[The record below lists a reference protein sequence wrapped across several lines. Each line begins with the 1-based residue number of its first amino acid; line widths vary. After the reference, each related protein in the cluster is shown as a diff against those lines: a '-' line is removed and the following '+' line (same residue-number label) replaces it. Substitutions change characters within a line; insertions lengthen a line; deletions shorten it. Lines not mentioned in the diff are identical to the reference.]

1 MQFYELSS
9 LFTIKDGKV
18 TEADLLPLL
27 APISDDDLIDASAGI
42 NTTDDAE
49 SWVDDGVALIGRDI
63 AMNLLKNVSPTLLGA
78 SAYPISFPAK
88 PDTGWCVLSLD
99 KGEKDCSLTFFS
111 AESTH
116 QIPSLRAFF
125 QKIDDGDYIS
135 ALLGQTNQVM
145 NRDADTGPLD
155 LEILLSFDLADF
167 TVGGTW
173 FDGDD
178 DWGYTPWAVFF
189 NSWGYS
195 SSNYRAW
202 CLRMDDFEG
211 QLLNWSKTSLND
223 LLDFINAKV

>member
-27 APISDDDLIDASAGI
+27 ASSDFIEASAERD
-42 NTTDDAE
+42 TTDDNE
-49 SWVDDGVALIGRDI
+49 SWVASGEALLGRDI

-78 SAYPISFPAK
+78 SAYPISFPPK

-111 AESTH
+111 PESSH
-116 QIPSLRAFF
+116 QISSLREFF
-125 QKIDDGDYIS
+125 QKIGDGDYIS
-135 ALLGQTNQVM
+135 ALLGMDKVM
-145 NRDADTGPLD
+145 NRDSDSGPLD
-155 LEILLSFDLADF
+155 LEILLSFNLGDF

-178 DWGYTPWAVFF
+178 DWGYTDWAVFF

-202 CLRMDDFEG
+202 CLRMEDFEK
-211 QLLNWSKTSLND
+211 QLLNWSKTSLD
-223 LLDFINAKV
+223 ELLAFINAKV

>member
-27 APISDDDLIDASAGI
+27 ASSDFIDASAE
-42 NTTDDAE
+42 TDSTDDAE
-49 SWVDDGVALIGRDI
+49 SWVASGEALVGRDI

-99 KGEKDCSLTFFS
+99 KDEKDCSLTFFS
-111 AESTH
+111 PESSH

-125 QKIDDGDYIS
+125 QKIGDGDYIS
-135 ALLGQTNQVM
+135 ALFGMDKVM
-145 NRDADTGPLD
+145 NRDADRGPLD
-155 LEILLSFDLADF
+155 LEVLLSFDLTDF
-167 TVGGTW
+167 TVDGTW

-195 SSNYRAW
+195 SSNYAAW
-202 CLRMDDFEG
+202 CLRMDDFEK
-211 QLLNWSKTSLND
+211 QLLNWSKTSIDEILA
-223 LLDFINAKV
+223 FINAKV